1 MQISSQTDNQ
11 KKRKS
16 TAINENFI
24 LKKKEL
30 KFQNL
35 ILNPIQNSV
44 PEQAKVDRRS
54 ETKSWFFRP
63 TKSWFFCLKYRQ
75 KQNWKLDWI
84 YVTGS

>member
-1 MQISSQTDNQ
+1 MPISSQTDNQ

-54 ETKSWFFRP
+54 ETKS
-63 TKSWFFCLKYRQ
+63 
-75 KQNWKLDWI
+75 
-84 YVTGS
+84 

>member
-1 MQISSQTDNQ
+1 MRKFKMQISSQADNQ

-54 ETKSWFFRP
+54 ETKS
-63 TKSWFFCLKYRQ
+63 
-75 KQNWKLDWI
+75 
-84 YVTGS
+84 